1 MLEQIKAMLLEEYS
15 VSQWVLLFF
24 LYSFC
29 GWCWEVFLYL
39 VKERRFVNRGFLF
52 GPILPIYGFG
62 AVGILLTCVPV
73 EGNMALVALV
83 GTIAASLLEYVTG
96 FLMESIFHVRY
107 WDYSQRPLNLNG
119 YICALSAATWAVFSV
134 IIVSVVN
141 PFVKNYIYMIPLT
154 MADAAAAVLVGFA
167 VVDTGFAVRRA
178 LDLRALLESMERYAK
193 ELQALH
199 GGLDS
204 INEHV
209 SGMIRDFAAHVDSKQ
224 EEFAANAKRVTAARD
239 RVREMMDQ
247 KRLSLEDGAS
257 AFSTKRPAICRMS
270 ARFAKRSKKRRRNTT
285 ARARSCARPASAVC
299 CAPSMRCATTRPPR
313 PEGTRGRLSSSSAFS
328 SATKKKSTAHNHAH
342 ASRMGITWNREEFS
356 S

>member
-1 MLEQIKAMLLEEYS
+1 MLEQIRATLLEEYS

-96 FLMESIFHVRY
+96 FLMEAIFHVRY
-107 WDYSQRPLNLNG
+107 WDYSERPLNVNG

-134 IIVSVVN
+134 FIVGVVN
-141 PFVKNYIYMIPLT
+141 PFVKTYIYMIPLT
-154 MADAAAAVLVGFA
+154 MADAAAAIFTGFA

-178 LDLRALLESMERYAK
+178 LDLRALLESMERYAR

-204 INEHV
+204 INERV
-209 SGMIRDFAAHVDSKQ
+209 NGMIRDFAAHVDSRQ
-224 EEFAANAKRVTAARD
+224 EELAASARRVTAARD

-247 KRLSLEDGAS
+247 KRLSLEDGA
-257 AFSTKRPAICRMS
+257 KE
-270 ARFAKRSKKRRRNTT
+270 RFANLERVLNEAASFLPDVSALRAEVEA
-285 ARARSCARPASAVC
+285 ARAKYDRQSEELR
-299 CAPSMRCATTRPPR
+299 RIRER
-313 PEGTRGRLSSSSAFS
+313 RLLRAEH
-328 SATKKKSTAHNHAH
+328 ALRNNPTA
-342 ASRMGITWNREEFS
+342 ASRWHRGPFEQLKRIQRRDEEEKKA
-356 S
+356 